1 MGGLRHRSDPLL
13 RALSTTVSQR
23 LSRVHQS
30 TNFRRPQFCRCSAG
44 RLFLDSCR
52 AKRTCLGPIARV
64 ITTASH
70 SPHPTFTRS
79 SPDPLPQLRHH
90 DALGISLTALYTV
103 LALCVFGACYICTR
117 TDPSDPGVLRA
128 RAGDMSF
135 TPTDQWCATTLL
147 PHTSAITSPGL
158 CALCRPNISGWLM
171 GGRWVVAGGMKICR
185 MMRVRVSDS

>member
-44 RLFLDSCR
+44 RLFPDSCR

-70 SPHPTFTRS
+70 SPHPTFTRPS
-79 SPDPLPQLRHH
+79 LDLHPTHSHNSGTMMR
-90 DALGISLTALYTV
+90 LGFPSRPSIPCSRSASLE
-103 LALCVFGACYICTR
+103 LATPV
-117 TDPSDPGVLRA
+117 PGRIRVIQASCA
-128 RAGDMSF
+128 RAL
-135 TPTDQWCATTLL
+135 ATCRLL
-147 PHTSAITSPGL
+147 PPINGAPPLSYPTPLRSHPRAFAHCADLTSL
-158 CALCRPNISGWLM
+158 
-171 GGRWVVAGGMKICR
+171 GG
-185 MMRVRVSDS
+185 